1 MTAERHLPAG
11 SIKRY
16 EPVRPL
22 RYTMTDLEQASG
34 ISARTIRYYIANGLL
49 QPAYGRGPT
58 ATYDS
63 DHLLRLQYI
72 QRLKDERL
80 PLKEIQERLSNL
92 TPDDI
97 AVALKVQMEPS
108 AETWRHVTL
117 HPDLAIQIRDRPP
130 GARAPTLDRA
140 FDLIVEYA
148 RTVVQ
153 DLDGQ
158 GHHQRKDG

>member
-16 EPVRPL
+16 ERVRPL
-22 RYTMTDLEQASG
+22 RYTMADLERTSG
-34 ISARTIRYYIANGLL
+34 IPARTIRYYIANGLL

-80 PLKEIQERLSNL
+80 PLKEIQERLSDL
-92 TPDDI
+92 TPEDI
-97 AVALKVQMEPS
+97 AIALKVQMEPS

-117 HPDLAIQIRDRPP
+117 HPDLVIQIRDRQP
-130 GARAPTLDRA
+130 GARPATLDRA
-140 FDLIVEYA
+140 FELIVEYA

-158 GHHQRKDG
+158 GQRTDE

>member
-1 MTAERHLPAG
+1 MTAERHLPAS

-22 RYTMTDLEQASG
+22 RYTMADLERTSG
-34 ISARTIRYYIANGLL
+34 IPARTIRYYIANGLL

-80 PLKEIQERLSNL
+80 PLKEIQERLSEL

-97 AVALKVQMEPS
+97 AMALKVQMEPS
-108 AETWRHVTL
+108 AEMWRHVRL
-117 HPDLAIQIRDRPP
+117 HPDLAIQIRDRSP
-130 GARAPTLDRA
+130 GARSVPLDRA

-148 RTVVQ
+148 RTVLQ
-153 DLDGQ
+153 DLVGPTD
-158 GHHQRKDG
+158 DE